1 MKNIVITGMS
11 GAGKSELGKALAE
24 MTGWPWYDTDTLIIE
39 KTGISIPE
47 IFKRVGEEGFRD
59 IESEVVRS
67 LEDQTGIIIST
78 GGGVVLREE
87 NIRSLKKN
95 GRIFFLRRDVED
107 ILPSDDRPLADTV
120 EKVKAL
126 YQARLDIYLQTA
138 DAVVDATDIPEETAR
153 KLLLIRAEIH

>member
-47 IFKRVGEEGFRD
+47 IFRRVGEEGFRD

>member
-47 IFKRVGEEGFRD
+47 IFRRVGEEGFRD

-126 YQARLDIYLQTA
+126 YQARLPIYLATA
-138 DAVVDATDIPEETAR
+138 DAVVDATDIPEETAK

>member
-39 KTGISIPE
+39 KTDISIPE

-107 ILPSDDRPLADTV
+107 ILADTV

>member
-39 KTGISIPE
+39 KTDISIPE

>member
-39 KTGISIPE
+39 KSGISIPE
-47 IFKRVGEEGFRD
+47 IVKRVGEEGFRD

-87 NIRSLKKN
+87 NIRSLKKTAAYSFC
-95 GRIFFLRRDVED
+95 GAMWKIFCLRMTGLWQ
-107 ILPSDDRPLADTV
+107 I
-120 EKVKAL
+120 
-126 YQARLDIYLQTA
+126 Q
-138 DAVVDATDIPEETAR
+138 
-153 KLLLIRAEIH
+153 